1 MLSKPYKSKVF
12 SFDLFNELIVRDLET
27 RRFLAV
33 FSIKREFV
41 QNNFVLRSVL

>member
-1 MLSKPYKSKVF
+1 MLSKPCKSKMF
-12 SFDLFNELIVRDLET
+12 SFDLFNELIVRTLEK

-33 FSIKREFV
+33 FPIKREFV

>member
-12 SFDLFNELIVRDLET
+12 SFDSFNELIVRDLAT
-27 RRFLAV
+27 RRFLTV

-41 QNNFVLRSVL
+41 QNNFVLQSVL

>member
-1 MLSKPYKSKVF
+1 MLSKPCKSKVF
-12 SFDLFNELIVRDLET
+12 SFDSFNELIVRKLEI

-33 FSIKREFV
+33 FPIKREFV

>member
-1 MLSKPYKSKVF
+1 MLSKPCKSKVF
-12 SFDLFNELIVRDLET
+12 SFGSFNELIVRKLEK

-33 FSIKREFV
+33 FSINREFV

>member
-1 MLSKPYKSKVF
+1 MWSKPCKSKVF
-12 SFDLFNELIVRDLET
+12 TFDLFNELIVRDLET

-33 FSIKREFV
+33 FPIKREFV

>member
-1 MLSKPYKSKVF
+1 MLSKPCKSKMF
-12 SFDLFNELIVRDLET
+12 SFDLFNELIVRKLEK

-33 FSIKREFV
+33 FPIKREFV

>member
-1 MLSKPYKSKVF
+1 MLSKPCKSKVL
-12 SFDLFNELIVRDLET
+12 SFDSFNELIVRDLET

-33 FSIKREFV
+33 FPIKREFV

>member
-1 MLSKPYKSKVF
+1 MLSKPCKSKVF
-12 SFDLFNELIVRDLET
+12 SFDLFNELIVRKLEK

>member
-1 MLSKPYKSKVF
+1 MLSKSCKSKVF
-12 SFDLFNELIVRDLET
+12 SFDSFNELIVRDLAT

-33 FSIKREFV
+33 FSINQEFV

>member
-1 MLSKPYKSKVF
+1 MLSKPCNNKVF

-27 RRFLAV
+27 KRFLAV
-33 FSIKREFV
+33 FPINRKFV